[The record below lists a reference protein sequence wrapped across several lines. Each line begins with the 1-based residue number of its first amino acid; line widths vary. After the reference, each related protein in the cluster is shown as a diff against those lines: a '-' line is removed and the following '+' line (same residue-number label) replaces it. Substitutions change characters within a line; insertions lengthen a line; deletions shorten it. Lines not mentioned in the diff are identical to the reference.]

1 MVSYKFVGISLQST
15 YFHRALCGVGP
26 RRDLANQR
34 HSRLRSSQLR
44 FCLTSIEEKT
54 FLCTEVSLGFAV
66 EIFIMHPILFGYFMT
81 NVSKLWTML
90 IL

>member
-15 YFHRALCGVGP
+15 YFHRALRAVGP

-34 HSRLRSSQLR
+34 HSRLRFSQLR
-44 FCLTSIEEKT
+44 FCLTTIEEKT

-66 EIFIMHPILFGYFMT
+66 EIFIMPPILFGYFMT
-81 NVSKLWTML
+81 KVSKLWTML

>member
-1 MVSYKFVGISLQST
+1 MVSCKFVGISLQST
-15 YFHRALCGVGP
+15 YFHPALCGVGP

-34 HSRLRSSQLR
+34 HNMLRSSQLR
-44 FCLTSIEEKT
+44 FCLTLIEDKT
-54 FLCTEVSLGFAV
+54 FLCTEVSLSFNV

-81 NVSKLWTML
+81 KVSKLWTML

>member
-34 HSRLRSSQLR
+34 QLRSSQLR
-44 FCLTSIEEKT
+44 FCLTSIEDKT